1 MKRLLLVACVVSTS
15 VLGLAACAD
24 YLAVD
29 SHGDTTAEPPRTAA
43 QSAPPAKG
51 DTCNAGALQYLVGK
65 NKAEAPAP
73 VDPSHRRVYCSTCV
87 VSTDYRP
94 DRLDI
99 EFDKDSGTITA
110 VKCG

>member
-1 MKRLLLVACVVSTS
+1 MKRLLILAGLALSG
-15 VLGLAACAD
+15 VLGLSACAD

-29 SHGDTTAEPPRTAA
+29 GEGHTTAEPPKAS
-43 QSAPPAKG
+43 QPAPAVKG
-51 DTCNAGALQYLVGK
+51 DTCHAAALQYLVGK

-73 VDPSHRRVYCSTCV
+73 VDPSRRRVYCSTCAV
-87 VSTDYRP
+87 TLDYRP

-99 EFDKDSGTITA
+99 EFDEATGTITA

>member
-1 MKRLLLVACVVSTS
+1 MKHVLLLLSA
-15 VLGLAACAD
+15 LGLSACAD

-29 SHGDTTAEPPRTAA
+29 SQGHTTAEPPRAA
-43 QSAPPAKG
+43 VSAPQAKG
-51 DTCNAGALQYLVGK
+51 DICHAAALQYLVGK

-73 VDPSHRRVYCSTCV
+73 VDPSRRRVYCSTCV
-87 VSTDYRP
+87 VTMDYRP

>member
-1 MKRLLLVACVVSTS
+1 MKRLLPLASILAAS
-15 VLGLAACAD
+15 GLGLSACAD

-29 SHGDTTAEPPRTAA
+29 SEGHTTAEPPKAA
-43 QSAPPAKG
+43 ASAPPAKG
-51 DTCNAGALQYLVGK
+51 DTCHAAALQYLVGK

-73 VDPSHRRVYCSTCV
+73 VDPSGRRVYCSTCAV
-87 VSTDYRP
+87 TLDYRP

-99 EFDKDSGTITA
+99 EFDEATGTITA

>member
-1 MKRLLLVACVVSTS
+1 MKHLLLLLG
-15 VLGLAACAD
+15 VLGLSACAD
-24 YLAVD
+24 YLPVD
-29 SHGDTTAEPPRTAA
+29 SQGHTTAEPPKAA
-43 QSAPPAKG
+43 VSATPAKG
-51 DTCNAGALQYLVGK
+51 DICHAAALQYLVGK

-73 VDPSHRRVYCSTCV
+73 VDPSRRRVYCSTCAV
-87 VSTDYRP
+87 TLDYRP

>member
-1 MKRLLLVACVVSTS
+1 MRRLLLLLS
-15 VLGLAACAD
+15 VLGLSACAD
-24 YLAVD
+24 YLPVD
-29 SHGDTTAEPPRTAA
+29 SAGHTTAEPPKTVV
-43 QSAPPAKG
+43 SAPPAKG
-51 DTCNAGALQYLVGK
+51 DTCHAAALQYLVGK

-73 VDPSHRRVYCSTCV
+73 VDPSRRRVYCSTCV
-87 VSTDYRP
+87 VTMDYRP

>member
-1 MKRLLLVACVVSTS
+1 MKRLLLVSGVIAAS

-29 SHGDTTAEPPRTAA
+29 SEGHKTAEPPKTAQTAA
-43 QSAPPAKG
+43 PVKG
-51 DTCNAGALQYLVGK
+51 DTCHAAALQYLVGK

-73 VDPSHRRVYCSTCV
+73 GDPSRRRVYCSTCA
-87 VSTDYRP
+87 VSLDYRS

-99 EFDKDSGTITA
+99 EFDEATGTITA